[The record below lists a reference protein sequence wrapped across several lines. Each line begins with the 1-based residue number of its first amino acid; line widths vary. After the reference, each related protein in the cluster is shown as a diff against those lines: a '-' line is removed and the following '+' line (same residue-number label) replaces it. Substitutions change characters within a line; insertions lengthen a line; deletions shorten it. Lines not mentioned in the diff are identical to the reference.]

1 MDLLLKI
8 KTQLAQMSESKKDTW
23 LLSQI
28 KLLPEET
35 QEGILQSLTGVKKI
49 IDMPT
54 TEEIDK
60 FCERAENGEFYFEYE
75 THYYEFDD
83 DGRYMND
90 WKIWHND
97 IFHVIPFLDRVFA
110 GCHDLLRLEEYEDVS
125 KILGRVCELQFPV
138 TKSEDSEDD
147 PEMDIFTLLE
157 ADEEGM
163 FQKEL
168 SDAGEDWIRAVTR
181 LTEGQDDRR
190 RGQKLLQM
198 FEHPVCL
205 KVKPRILSEE
215 GLSQEMFT
223 DMAAILEREIVDL
236 ELLIEKKSRENA
248 CYREIYKMRSALDR
262 KREILLD
269 IRVKC
274 LKVISTNTRQDVSK
288 LEASWKQILEG
299 IKWLSYE
306 KYIDDQP
313 EIDEIQDICEALIS
327 HGQLGQEDWKVRK
340 KVLKDII
347 HNRYY
352 ESYNC
357 GDIMEELA
365 EKLCT
370 NQEEFLSC
378 ADIMD
383 ATHSYKEKAAYLY
396 YKYGK
401 EDKYVSYL
409 EANLGR
415 RSKEYAALIT
425 YYQEHC
431 RQEDARRVA
440 ELGLERC
447 REDLTD
453 SFICL
458 LSEAHKSGDQNRYKK
473 LYASAKRRK
482 HVDIEKINKALKD
495 LD

>member
-1 MDLLLKI
+1 MDFLLQI
-8 KTQLAQMSESKKDTW
+8 KTQLTQMSEAKKDTW

-28 KLLPEET
+28 KLLSEET
-35 QEGILQSLTGVKKI
+35 QKGILQSLTGVKKI

-54 TEEIDK
+54 AEEIDE
-60 FCERAENGEFYFEYE
+60 FCERAEKGELYFEYE
-75 THYYEFDD
+75 KHYYEFDD
-83 DGRYMND
+83 DGRYMDD

-97 IFHVIPFLDRVFA
+97 IFHVVPFLDRVFA
-110 GCHDLLRLEEYEDVS
+110 GCRDLLRLEEYEDVS

-138 TKSEDSEDD
+138 KKAEDSEDY
-147 PEMDIFTLLE
+147 PEKDFFTLRE

-163 FQKEL
+163 FLRKL
-168 SDAGEDWIRAVTR
+168 SDVGEDWIRAVTR
-181 LTEGQDDRR
+181 LTEGQDDRN
-190 RGQKLLQM
+190 RGQKLLKM
-198 FEHPVCL
+198 FEHPACL

-215 GLSQEMFT
+215 GVSQEIFT
-223 DMAAILEREIVDL
+223 KMAAISEREIADL
-236 ELLIEKKSRENA
+236 ELFIEKKSQEGA
-248 CYREIYKMRSALDR
+248 YYREVYKMQSVLDR
-262 KREILLD
+262 KKEILLD

-274 LKVISTNTRQDVSK
+274 LKAISTNIQRGELK

-313 EIDEIQDICEALIS
+313 EIDEIQDICEALIR

-340 KVLKDII
+340 KVLSDII
-347 HNRYY
+347 QNQYY
-352 ESYNC
+352 EYYNC

-370 NQEEFLSC
+370 NREEHLIC

-383 ATHSYKEKAAYLY
+383 ATDSYKEKAAYLY

-401 EDKYVSYL
+401 DDKYVSYL
-409 EANLGR
+409 EAHLGR
-415 RSKEYAALIT
+415 ESKEYAALIT

-431 RQEDARRVA
+431 CQEDARRVA

-447 REDLTD
+447 REDLTAI
-453 SFICL
+453 FICL
-458 LSEAHKSGDQNRYKK
+458 LSEAYKRGDQNRYKK

-482 HVDIEKINKALKD
+482 HVDIEKINKVLKEPD
-495 LD
+495 

>member
-1 MDLLLKI
+1 MDFLSQI
-8 KTQLAQMSESKKDTW
+8 KAQLTQMSESKKDTW

-28 KLLPEET
+28 KLLPEEK
-35 QEGILQSLTGVKKI
+35 QKGILQSLTGIKKI

-54 TEEIDK
+54 PEEIDE

-83 DGRYMND
+83 DGRYMDD
-90 WKIWHND
+90 WKNWHND
-97 IFHVIPFLDRVFA
+97 IYHVIPFLDSVFA
-110 GCHDLLRLEEYEDVS
+110 GCHDLLRLEEYKDVS

-138 TKSEDSEDD
+138 TKAEDSENA
-147 PEMDIFTLLE
+147 PEKDFFTLRE
-157 ADEEGM
+157 ADKEGM
-163 FQKEL
+163 FLRKL
-168 SDAGEDWIRAVTR
+168 SDVAEDWIRAVTR

-190 RGQKLLQM
+190 RGQKLLKM

-205 KVKPRILSEE
+205 EVKPRILSEE
-215 GLSQEMFT
+215 GVSQEMFT
-223 DMAAILEREIVDL
+223 YMAAILEDEIAVL
-236 ELLIEKKSRENA
+236 EALIEKTPEERLY
-248 CYREIYKMRSALDR
+248 YRERYKLQSVLDR
-262 KREILLD
+262 KEEILLD

-274 LKVISTNTRQDVSK
+274 LKAISTNTQRGESK

-306 KYIDDQP
+306 KNIDDQL
-313 EIDEIQDICEALIS
+313 EIDEIQDICKSLIR
-327 HGQLGQEDWKVRK
+327 HEQLGQEDWKVRK
-340 KVLKDII
+340 KVLNDII

-352 ESYNC
+352 EYYNC

-370 NQEEFLSC
+370 NSEEFLSC

-383 ATHSYKEKAAYLY
+383 ATYCYKEKAAYLY

-415 RSKEYAALIT
+415 GSKEYAALIT

-453 SFICL
+453 IFICL
-458 LSEAHKSGDQNRYKK
+458 LSEAHKRGDQNRYKK

-482 HVDIEKINKALKD
+482 HADIEKINKALKVSG
-495 LD
+495 